1 MTMTPTWTSDRAGA
15 SPAERDQ
22 RPGLAAAR
30 ATLLCSIWSASAPPV
45 LMGIEWEKFL
55 AHARRARLVS
65 RLAEHF
71 RARGWLDDLPAGP
84 AVLLRNAL
92 KESRRL
98 HDETAWEATQLR
110 EALARVPTPI
120 VLLKGA
126 AYVLADLPPKPGR
139 MFGDVDLLIERSQL
153 RAAEGALLAKGWVAA
168 RLDPYDERYYRD
180 LMHELPPMQHVERQT
195 HIDVHHTVTPP
206 TSRYAVDAAMLIAQR
221 IALPRYPGLSV
232 LAPCDMVLH
241 SAAHLLQEGQ
251 FTTGLRDLLDLRDL
265 LVHFGHDPAFG
276 PRLLQ
281 RATQLG
287 LATPLYYAW
296 KLATELLAMPSD
308 PAFAAAIE
316 RCAPRWPQ
324 RRLMLRLLATVML
337 GNDPAGPQRAETVAR
352 WLLYVRSH
360 WLRMPWYQI
369 LPHLARKAWARA
381 KPKPPSPPDRAE
393 DANRP

>member
-1 MTMTPTWTSDRAGA
+1 MTAFPALASEGAGDR
-15 SPAERDQ
+15 PRDLNQ
-22 RPGLAAAR
+22 QPGRPAAR
-30 ATLLCSIWSASAPPV
+30 APLLCSIWSAPAPPV
-45 LMGIEWEKFL
+45 LTGIEWEKFL
-55 AHARRARLVS
+55 AHARRTRLIG
-65 RLAEHF
+65 RLAEQF
-71 RARGWLDDLPAGP
+71 RARGWLDGLPAGP
-84 AVLLRNAL
+84 AAQLRNAL
-92 KESRRL
+92 KEARRL

-180 LMHELPPMQHVERQT
+180 LMHELPPMQHIERQT
-195 HIDVHHTVTPP
+195 HIDVHHTLAPP
-206 TSRYAVDAAMLIAQR
+206 TSRYALDARTLMAQR
-221 IALPRYPGLSV
+221 VALPAYPGLYV

-241 SAAHLLQEGQ
+241 SVAHLLQEGQ
-251 FTTGLRDLLDLRDL
+251 FTTGLRDLLDIRDL
-265 LVHFGHDPAFG
+265 LVHFGRDPAFG

-287 LATPLYYAW
+287 LTTPLYYAW
-296 KLATELLAMPSD
+296 KLASVLLAMPSA
-308 PAFAAAIE
+308 PEFAE
-316 RCAPRWPQ
+316 RIGHCAPRWPQ

-337 GNDPAGPQRAETVAR
+337 GNDPAGTQRGETCAR
-352 WLLYVRSH
+352 LLLYVRSH
-360 WLRMPWYQI
+360 WMRMPWYQI

-381 KPKPPSPPDRAE
+381 KPKPPAAPDRAE
-393 DANRP
+393 DARRP